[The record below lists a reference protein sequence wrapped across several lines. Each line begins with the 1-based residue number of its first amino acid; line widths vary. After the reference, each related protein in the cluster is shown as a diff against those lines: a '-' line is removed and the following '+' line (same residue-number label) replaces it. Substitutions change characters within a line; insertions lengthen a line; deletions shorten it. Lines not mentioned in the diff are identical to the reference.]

1 MKSDFFSL
9 NWRDLGKGLVVA
21 VITAVLTYAWTAYEA
36 GGLTSIDWKVVGS
49 TAIISALSYLM
60 KNLIT
65 NSDGEVAKTEDNS
78 NPYNK

>member
-1 MKSDFFSL
+1 MRSDFFSL

-21 VITAVLTYAWTAYEA
+21 VITAVLTYAWTAIEA

-49 TAIISALSYLM
+49 TAVISAVGYLM

-65 NSDGEVAKTEDNS
+65 NSQGEVAKKEENT
-78 NPYNK
+78 NPYKQ